1 MSSNLGSSPRASVQ
15 RAEQTQTL
23 NIHHSLS
30 DKARFFENSLPR
42 VADSGNGDLKRALAE
57 LVQMGRA
64 GRTQECVGGSG
75 HAEIRAVVAVAGLN
89 FLVQAGLPRVTLLQT
104 KLAL

>member
-30 DKARFFENSLPR
+30 DKTRFVENSLPL

-57 LVQMGRA
+57 LVQMGAPGALKNASAAADMRRFA
-64 GRTQECVGGSG
+64 
-75 HAEIRAVVAVAGLN
+75 
-89 FLVQAGLPRVTLLQT
+89 LL
-104 KLAL
+104 LL

>member
-30 DKARFFENSLPR
+30 DKARFFENSLPL
-42 VADSGNGDLKRALAE
+42 VADSGNGDLKRALLWFAKTR
-57 LVQMGRA
+57 QIA
-64 GRTQECVGGSG
+64 GKVR
-75 HAEIRAVVAVAGLN
+75 
-89 FLVQAGLPRVTLLQT
+89 
-104 KLAL
+104 